1 MPDNHWVPFQPL
13 GKKITRKY
21 ISLVT
26 SLYKQ
31 KHKLSGSKEHDM
43 NFHELPK
50 TNNIKGTGNLQLCFC
65 RKLLHL

>member
-21 ISLVT
+21 ISSVT

-31 KHKLSGSKEHDM
+31 KHMLSGSKEHDT
-43 NFHELPK
+43 NFLL

-65 RKLLHL
+65 RKLPHL